1 MGDGGLLDR
10 EEIPGPRIAV
20 VIKNRHPELEI
31 VERGGR
37 PAQQR
42 VEDLRKLRQQM
53 PHTFFLVPGYGAQGG
68 TAADVANAFHAGG
81 KGAVINSSR
90 GIMCAWKKNGQ
101 NGLDYQEAARQ
112 AALDMREDICA

>member
-20 VIKNRHPELEI
+20 VIKNRHPELES

-42 VEDLRKLRQQM
+42 VEDLRKLR
-53 PHTFFLVPGYGAQGG
+53 
-68 TAADVANAFHAGG
+68 AGERRVCIERL
-81 KGAVINSSR
+81 AV
-90 GIMCAWKKNGQ
+90 
-101 NGLDYQEAARQ
+101 EAR
-112 AALDMREDICA
+112 CV